1 MNMAKIFPKL
11 WRRLYAIILRLN
23 KHIFFSNNLRMF
35 VYRHVLNISIGSQSI
50 VWAGNRFN
58 DASSLYIGNNV
69 IIGPQNIFLIRGGLR
84 IGNNVNISG
93 FSFFISQ
100 SHDINDPMGHT
111 SLSEIVIKDDA
122 WIATNSTI
130 LPGVT
135 IGKGAVVCAG
145 AVVTKSVDDYAVVAG
160 NPAVKIK
167 ERFPRIDYQLN
178 DVNGIKWL

>member
-1 MNMAKIFPKL
+1 MYKKL
-11 WRRLYAIILRLN
+11 
-23 KHIFFSNNLRMF
+23 
-35 VYRHVLNISIGSQSI
+35 LNIPIGKQSI
-50 VWAGNRFN
+50 IWAGNKFN
-58 DASSLYIGNNV
+58 DVSSLSIADNV
-69 IIGPQNIFLIRGGLR
+69 IIGPNNVFLIRGGLK
-84 IGNNVNISG
+84 IGNNVNVSG

-100 SHDINDPMGHT
+100 AHDVNDPMGHT

-122 WIATNSTI
+122 WVATNSTI

-167 ERFPRIDYQLN
+167 ERCPRIDYRLN
-178 DVNGIKWL
+178 DVSGIKWL